1 MADCGK
7 AGINP
12 NGGVPSGERNPE
24 FVAFAK
30 GLMRLG
36 KNEVGSV
43 GGEIL
48 RSNYLAIHSQLK
60 SDRAM

>member
-1 MADCGK
+1 M
-7 AGINP
+7 
-12 NGGVPSGERNPE
+12 GVFPTGECNPE

-36 KNEVGSV
+36 KNEVGSG